1 MIDGPRTEVVV
12 TPCEEFQVEA
22 TGDVQDS
29 AKATVALWQKSFAP
43 KSVGEL
49 SLGSLPVSVSVNG
62 SPRHQGYGSGT
73 QLAFAIAAALQ
84 LAFDQPLPSPEEMA
98 MALGRGKRS
107 AIGSYGFFEGGFL
120 VDRGI
125 GNESIA
131 PLDMRTDFPEA
142 WKIALIRPLNAE
154 GTPVF
159 GDAELDTFRNLPGT
173 TQSKADELAA
183 LLKNDILPSVLNQDF
198 PPFADAV
205 TEYGY
210 QSGLFYRDVVGGA
223 YSSAAGNAIVEKVRT
238 LGQFAVGQSSW
249 GPTIFAIGPSE
260 KEINWLVEKLA
271 DGVEDVACQIEVVS
285 ADNRGMQID
294 IVPNS

>member
-1 MIDGPRTEVVV
+1 M
-12 TPCEEFQVEA
+12 
-22 TGDVQDS
+22 
-29 AKATVALWQKSFAP
+29 
-43 KSVGEL
+43 
-49 SLGSLPVSVSVNG
+49 
-62 SPRHQGYGSGT
+62 
-73 QLAFAIAAALQ
+73 
-84 LAFDQPLPSPEEMA
+84 
-98 MALGRGKRS
+98 
-107 AIGSYGFFEGGFL
+107 
-120 VDRGI
+120 
-125 GNESIA
+125 
-131 PLDMRTDFPEA
+131 
-142 WKIALIRPLNAE
+142 
-154 GTPVF
+154 
-159 GDAELDTFRNLPGT
+159 DTFRNLPGT